1 MNIVNYINFQVEEE
15 QKNNELLTV
24 KKVASATQFRGLME
38 IKDAKVNLLLE
49 NKPLDFDK
57 VQFQGNFKQYP
68 KIKYGLRV
76 KDGKSDIIADIQND
90 SGTTAVVA
98 EVKKMP
104 LQNILNVL
112 PQAADVVIT
121 EGNLPDVKIRADK
134 ADDKWTLN
142 IDGTIDGLKGS
153 LINYPVTKGS
163 GKFSADTEALKFA
176 GLNLEVAG
184 QTVIIDGNVYYAE
197 KPEAIRF
204 ILPRSAA
211 SFCIK
216 TESLISVMLS
226 VMFMLVRSMS
236 MVRLILKPKTLNWKY
251 RV

>member
-1 MNIVNYINFQVEEE
+1 MLKGGTGASVGDVVIDKPSFFVSYNKKDGLNIVNYINFQVEEE

-24 KKVASATQFRGLME
+24 KKAAAATQFRGLME

-104 LQNILNVL
+104 LQNI
-112 PQAADVVIT
+112 
-121 EGNLPDVKIRADK
+121 RM
-134 ADDKWTLN
+134 
-142 IDGTIDGLKGS
+142 
-153 LINYPVTKGS
+153 
-163 GKFSADTEALKFA
+163 
-176 GLNLEVAG
+176 
-184 QTVIIDGNVYYAE
+184 
-197 KPEAIRF
+197 
-204 ILPRSAA
+204 
-211 SFCIK
+211 FC
-216 TESLISVMLS
+216 
-226 VMFMLVRSMS
+226 R
-236 MVRLILKPKTLNWKY
+236 RLLMW
-251 RV
+251 

>member
-1 MNIVNYINFQVEEE
+1 
-15 QKNNELLTV
+15 
-24 KKVASATQFRGLME
+24 
-38 IKDAKVNLLLE
+38 
-49 NKPLDFDK
+49 
-57 VQFQGNFKQYP
+57 
-68 KIKYGLRV
+68 
-76 KDGKSDIIADIQND
+76 
-90 SGTTAVVA
+90 
-98 EVKKMP
+98 MP

-184 QTVIIDGNVYYAE
+184 QTVVIDGNVYYAE
-197 KPEAIRF
+197 KPGG
-204 ILPRSAA
+204 
-211 SFCIK
+211 K
-216 TESLISVMLS
+216 TDIC
-226 VMFMLVRSMS
+226 FDC
-236 MVRLILKPKTLNWKY
+236 
-251 RV
+251 